1 MKQLQL
7 EAQPRTAV
15 GKENVGRSR
24 AAGVIPAVLYGR
36 GEATLNLELVDK
48 KNQSV
53 MLTPGIFNTLIKLT
67 IAGAAPREETVMVKE
82 IQRHPVSEKILHVDF
97 VKISM
102 DRKLETKIP
111 VHLEG
116 TAPGVKEGG
125 ILELVHRELHIRCLP
140 SLIPEFITLNVSA
153 LMIGD
158 GITVAQLPLQ
168 EGIEVLVDAHEPI
181 VHVVAP
187 KAEEVKPTAE
197 AAAAGTPGAAAAPAA
212 GAAPAAAEA
221 KQPEVIGE
229 KEREARRTEKAKKD
243 KA

>member
-1 MKQLQL
+1 MKQLLL
-7 EAQPRTAV
+7 EAQIRSA
-15 GKENVGRSR
+15 VGRSDVGR
-24 AAGVIPAVLYGR
+24 ARVAGSVPAVLYGK
-36 GEATLNLELVDK
+36 GETNLNLELVDK

-53 MLTPGIFNTLIKLT
+53 MFTPGIFNTLIKLT
-67 IAGAAPREETVMVKE
+67 IVGDTPREETVMVKE

-102 DRKLETKIP
+102 DRKLETKVP

-140 SLIPEFITLNVSA
+140 AMIPEFISLNISA
-153 LMIGD
+153 LAIGD
-158 GITVAQLPLQ
+158 AITVAQLPLQ

-187 KAEEVKPTAE
+187 KAEEVKTATD
-197 AAAAGTPGAAAAPAA
+197 AAAGAPAA
-212 GAAPAAAEA
+212 GAAAPVAEA

-229 KEREARRTEKAKKD
+229 KEREERRTEKAKK
-243 KA
+243 A

>member
-1 MKQLQL
+1 MKQLTL
-7 EAQPRTAV
+7 EAQVRTAL
-15 GKENVGRSR
+15 GKNEMRRSR
-24 AAGVIPAVLYGR
+24 VGGSVPAVLYGR
-36 GEATLNLELVDK
+36 GETNLNLELVDK
-48 KNQSV
+48 KNQQV

-67 IAGAAPREETVMVKE
+67 ITGDTPHEETVMVKE

-116 TAPGVKEGG
+116 NSPGVKEGG

-140 SLIPEFITLNVSA
+140 SLIPEFITLSISNLA
-153 LMIGD
+153 IGD
-158 GITVAQLPLQ
+158 AITVSQLPLQ
-168 EGIEVLVDAHEPI
+168 EGIEVMVDAHEPI

-187 KAEEVKPTAE
+187 KAEEVKAVVEGAP
-197 AAAAGTPGAAAAPAA
+197 AAAGAAAPAA
-212 GAAPAAAEA
+212 AAGAEV

-229 KEREARRTEKAKKD
+229 KEREERRTEKAKK
-243 KA
+243 A

>member
-7 EAQPRTAV
+7 EAQVRSAM
-15 GKENVGRSR
+15 GKNEVGRSR
-24 AAGVIPAVLYGR
+24 VSGRIPAVLYGR
-36 GEATLNLELVDK
+36 GEANVNLELVDK
-48 KNQSV
+48 ANQAV

-67 IAGAAPREETVMVKE
+67 IGGEQPREETVMVKE

-97 VKISM
+97 VKIYL
-102 DRKLETKIP
+102 DRKLDTKVP
-111 VHLEG
+111 VRLEG

-140 SLIPEFITLNVSA
+140 AMIPEFITLNVSA
-153 LMIGD
+153 LAIGD
-158 GITVAQLPLQ
+158 SITVAQLPLQ

-181 VHVVAP
+181 VHVVMP
-187 KAEEVKPTAE
+187 KAEEVKPVAE
-197 AAAAGTPGAAAAPAA
+197 AAVAGAPGAAGAA
-212 GAAPAAAEA
+212 AAPAAAEA

-229 KEREARRTEKAKKD
+229 KEREERRTEKAKKE